1 MGANTSH
8 KKGIRILCILGIG
21 TCLCLILA
29 RYAFTYLNVSEEIHP
44 VISQMLETLDIHECT
59 LIQLSDYDD
68 IRVSIETPIITEDEY
83 AGYIRSQREEE
94 DTDLTDDELRHQLL
108 EEKKIAS
115 LMQARAKVMDA
126 LLSRCHFS
134 LKEENV
140 AAYAKT
146 IVHNYETEAALYDM
160 SLIQYSQEIL
170 GYTKEQFY
178 QKCYEEGEEAIKS
191 FLVIGA
197 VAEKEFPDLAQKTDD
212 KNIYLQYQE
221 IENAVYSYFI
231 ETDNDF

>member
-1 MGANTSH
+1 
-8 KKGIRILCILGIG
+8 
-21 TCLCLILA
+21 
-29 RYAFTYLNVSEEIHP
+29 
-44 VISQMLETLDIHECT
+44 
-59 LIQLSDYDD
+59 
-68 IRVSIETPIITEDEY
+68 
-83 AGYIRSQREEE
+83 
-94 DTDLTDDELRHQLL
+94 
-108 EEKKIAS
+108 
-115 LMQARAKVMDA
+115 
-126 LLSRCHFS
+126 
-134 LKEENV
+134 
-140 AAYAKT
+140 
-146 IVHNYETEAALYDM
+146 M